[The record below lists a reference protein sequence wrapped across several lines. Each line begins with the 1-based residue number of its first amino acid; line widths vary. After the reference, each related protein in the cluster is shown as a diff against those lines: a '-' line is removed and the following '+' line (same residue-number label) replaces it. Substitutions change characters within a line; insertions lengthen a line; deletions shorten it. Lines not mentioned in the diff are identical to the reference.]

1 LAPFLDSFAKDK
13 GGGSRMLKVRAIG
26 ISLAA
31 ATLMLTACRTLEGKP
46 DHVLG
51 VWGGPH
57 AGVTFQGGL
66 ADVVFDCATATIDE
80 PLYAVEGGPFSIKG
94 TYRTGPPGPVKVGEF
109 FKSQSAVFAG
119 EVTKSGSKGSPQ
131 QMTFHVT
138 LEDGT
143 NLGPFTVSDG
153 TPPQLTPCR

>member
-1 LAPFLDSFAKDK
+1 M
-13 GGGSRMLKVRAIG
+13 RRIRTIG
-26 ISLAA
+26 FTGICAA
-31 ATLMLTACRTLEGKP
+31 LLMSGCRTLEGKP

-66 ADVVFDCATATIDE
+66 ADIQFDCATGTIDE

-94 TYRTGPPGPVKVGEF
+94 TYRTGPPGPVKVGQF
-109 FKSQSAVFAG
+109 FQSQGAAFAG
-119 EVTKSGSKGSPQ
+119 EVTKGTKASRQ
-131 QMTFHVT
+131 QIIFHVT

-143 NLGPFTVSDG
+143 TLGPFTVTDG
-153 TPPQLTPCR
+153 TPPQLTPCH

>member
-1 LAPFLDSFAKDK
+1 MH
-13 GGGSRMLKVRAIG
+13 RVRAIG
-26 ISLAA
+26 VSALSAA
-31 ATLMLTACRTLEGKP
+31 LLLSGCRTLEGKP

-57 AGVTFQGGL
+57 AGLTFQGGL

-94 TYRTGPPGPVKVGEF
+94 TYRTGPPGPVKVGQF
-109 FKSQSAVFAG
+109 FQSQGAVFSG
-119 EVTKSGSKGSPQ
+119 DVTKEGGKNSPQ
-131 QMTFHVT
+131 KITFHVT

-143 NLGPFTVSDG
+143 TLGPFTVTDG
-153 TPPQLTPCR
+153 TPPQLAPCH